1 MKQKRAEPEKVDALL
16 LKHYGKYPAETNPK
30 LMEELLWFML
40 STRTTVQSCEKAFQ
54 ACKLL
59 FPTHDAILKAPVEAL
74 AAPLKCTGFSNRRAA
89 DIRESWRLIQATFGR
104 LTLSPLKRMTTQEAE
119 TFLLSLPG
127 VGTKV
132 ARCFLQFGLNANVF
146 AVDTHIWRISQRL
159 DWIPDQKG
167 AAPHQ
172 KGVDAIQALVPMTD
186 AISLHVNMIFLGRDF
201 CYAQSPNCPSCP
213 LRTLCP
219 GSYRGTDKM

>member
-30 LMEELLWFML
+30 LMDELLWFML

-59 FPTHDAILKAPVEAL
+59 FPTHEAILKAPIEAL

-89 DIRESWRLIQATFGR
+89 DIRESWRLIQAAFGR

-119 TFLLSLPG
+119 TFLLALPG

-159 DWIPDQKG
+159 GWIPDQKG

-186 AISLHVNMIFLGRDF
+186 VLSLHVNMIFLGRDF
-201 CYAQSPNCPSCP
+201 CYAQAPACESCP

-219 GSYRGTDKM
+219 SAR

>member
-30 LMEELLWFML
+30 LMDELLWFML

-59 FPTHDAILKAPVEAL
+59 FPTHEAILKAPIEAL

-89 DIRESWRLIQATFGR
+89 DIRESWRLIQAAFGR

-119 TFLLSLPG
+119 AFLLSLPG

-159 DWIPDQKG
+159 GWIPDQKG

-201 CYAQSPNCPSCP
+201 CHAQDPNCSACP
-213 LRTLCP
+213 LNSLCL
-219 GSYRGTDKM
+219 KAK